1 MKNYIKERTCE
12 TYFNCDLGGWL
23 QCQKRTNM
31 VALAFVKKN
40 PLRVV
45 QTDGEACSSEE
56 TALDVS
62 LDSFPWGGTIHKTWN
77 LISSL
82 AV

>member
-1 MKNYIKERTCE
+1 
-12 TYFNCDLGGWL
+12 
-23 QCQKRTNM
+23 M

-56 TALDVS
+56 TAVDVS
-62 LDSFPWGGTIHKTWN
+62 LDSFPRGGTIHKTWN